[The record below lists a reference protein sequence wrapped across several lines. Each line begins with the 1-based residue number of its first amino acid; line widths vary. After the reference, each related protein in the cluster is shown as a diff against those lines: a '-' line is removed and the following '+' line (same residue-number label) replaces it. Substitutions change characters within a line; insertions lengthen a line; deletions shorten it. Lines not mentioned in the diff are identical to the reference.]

1 MQNSKN
7 KKIVFLLSQNDIGGN
22 TKFVLNLTK
31 LLECKGFEC
40 QVYVPYFTHYF
51 YTKNIRRQKNLS
63 DIFLWARYFLSQLKA
78 LIFVAKFKW
87 RGDLLGFE
95 KLHLRRYI
103 LIPKKRVLEKAD
115 LIVTSAHWDIELLL
129 NLGMNPRKILHVI
142 HHLHSNKKSDL
153 KIFIENREFALV
165 VSSEAT
171 GKECIEYGI
180 KDFSVCNLGVDLKMF
195 NPSKRNIKI
204 DNTLRVGFFYYNHPR
219 KNPRLIESVVEI
231 LIREHPEI
239 EIHIFGNGFDNDS
252 GKVSLVTAVNEYAYA
267 NRIANL
273 DLFVYIS
280 KIEGFGLPPLEAMA
294 SGVPVIASNVGA
306 VSAYMINEVNG
317 IILENYCDVSDIVKS
332 IERVLSDGTLKNRLL
347 KNGLLASQNWSW
359 NSTCDNYLAIIENI
373 NKQ

>member
-1 MQNSKN
+1 M
-7 KKIVFLLSQNDIGGN
+7 KKITVFLLAFFAMLSTSYGQVKETRGVGNFTAIKASSSVNVVYTQGPIQNIEVTWEKDLM
-22 TKFVLNLTK
+22 KFLKV
-31 LLECKGFEC
+31 E
-40 QVYVPYFTHYF
+40 
-51 YTKNIRRQKNLS
+51 TKNN
-63 DIFLWARYFLSQLKA
+63 
-78 LIFVAKFKW
+78 V
-87 RGDLLGFE
+87 
-95 KLHLRRYI
+95 
-103 LIPKKRVLEKAD
+103 
-115 LIVTSAHWDIELLL
+115 
-129 NLGMNPRKILHVI
+129 
-142 HHLHSNKKSDL
+142 L